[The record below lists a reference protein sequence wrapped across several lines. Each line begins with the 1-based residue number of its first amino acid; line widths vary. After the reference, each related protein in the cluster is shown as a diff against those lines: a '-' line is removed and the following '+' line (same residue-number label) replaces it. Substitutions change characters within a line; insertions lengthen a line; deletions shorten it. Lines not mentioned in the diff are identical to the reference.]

1 MSLKNTR
8 AAFEKA
14 ITDTV
19 LESDPTIEIVYDN
32 LNFNTPGQEQRY
44 VIININYSQSTVQ
57 PQGAALDY
65 YSGVIQCNIHVPK
78 NVGTKVLIEIAENV
92 INGLT
97 SVNASDYVDTF
108 SVKPRVQDIVGPNL
122 LDIEERS
129 HVVGV
134 ISCQFSANA

>member
-14 ITDTV
+14 ITDAV
-19 LESDPTIEIVYDN
+19 LDNDPTIEIVYDN
-32 LNFNTPGQEQRY
+32 LNFNTPGQEQKY
-44 VIININYSQSTVQ
+44 LLINVNYSQSTVQ

-78 NVGTKVLIEIAENV
+78 NVGTKSLIEIAEKV
-92 INGLT
+92 IDGLT
-97 SVNASDYVDTF
+97 SVNGSTYVDTF
-108 SVKPRVQDIVGPNL
+108 SVKPRVQDMVGPNL

-129 HVVGV
+129 HFIGV

>member
-129 HVVGV
+129 HFVGV
-134 ISCQFSANA
+134 ISCKFSANA

>member
-1 MSLKNTR
+1 MTLKNTR

-32 LNFNTPGQEQRY
+32 LNYNTPGQEQKY
-44 VIININYSQSTVQ
+44 VVINLNYSQSTVQ
-57 PQGAALDY
+57 PQGTALDY

-78 NVGTKVLIEIAENV
+78 NVGTKALIEISETV
-92 INGLT
+92 IDGLT
-97 SVNASDYVDTF
+97 SVNNSDYTDTF

-129 HVVGV
+129 HFVGV

>member
-1 MSLKNTR
+1 MTLKNTR

-129 HVVGV
+129 HFVGV

>member
-1 MSLKNTR
+1 MTLKNTR

-19 LESDPTIEIVYDN
+19 LESDPTISIVYDN
-32 LNFNTPGQEQRY
+32 LNFNTPGQEQKY
-44 VIININYSQSTVQ
+44 VVINVNYSQSTVQ
-57 PQGAALDY
+57 PQCAALDY

-78 NVGTKVLIEIAENV
+78 NVGTKALIEIAEKV
-92 INGLT
+92 IDGLT
-97 SVNASDYVDTF
+97 SVNGSTYVDTF
-108 SVKPRVQDIVGPNL
+108 SVKPRVQDMVGPNL

-129 HVVGV
+129 HFIGV

>member
-1 MSLKNTR
+1 MTLKNTR

-19 LESDPTIEIVYDN
+19 LESDPTISIVYDN
-32 LNFNTPGQEQRY
+32 LNFNTPGQEQKY
-44 VIININYSQSTVQ
+44 VVINVNYSQSTVQ

-78 NVGTKVLIEIAENV
+78 NVGTKSLIEIAEKV
-92 INGLT
+92 IDGLT
-97 SVNASDYVDTF
+97 SVNGSTYVDTF
-108 SVKPRVQDIVGPNL
+108 SVKPRVQDMVGPNL

-129 HVVGV
+129 HFIGV

>member
-1 MSLKNTR
+1 MSLRDTR

-14 ITDTV
+14 VTDAVTIN
-19 LESDPTIEIVYDN
+19 DPTISMVFDN
-32 LNFNTPGQEQRY
+32 LNFNTPGQEQKY
-44 VIININYSQSTVQ
+44 VVMNVNYSQSTVQ

-78 NVGTKVLIEIAENV
+78 NSGTRELIEISEKV
-92 INGLT
+92 IDGLT
-97 SVNASDYVDTF
+97 SVNASNYTDTF

-129 HVVGV
+129 HFVGV

>member
-1 MSLKNTR
+1 MSLRDTR

-14 ITDTV
+14 VTDAVTTN
-19 LESDPTIEIVYDN
+19 DPTVSMVFDN
-32 LNFNTPGQEQRY
+32 LNFNTPGQEQKY
-44 VIININYSQSTVQ
+44 VVMNVNYSQSTVQ

-78 NVGTKVLIEIAENV
+78 NSGTRELIEISEKV
-92 INGLT
+92 IDGLT
-97 SVNASDYVDTF
+97 SVNASNYTDTF

-129 HVVGV
+129 HFVGV

>member
-1 MSLKNTR
+1 MTLKNTR

-19 LESDPTIEIVYDN
+19 LEADPTIEIVYDN
-32 LNFNTPGQEQRY
+32 LNYDTPGQEQKY
-44 VIININYSQSTVQ
+44 VVININYSQSTVQ
-57 PQGAALDY
+57 PQGTALDY

-78 NVGTKVLIEIAENV
+78 NVGTKALIEITETV
-92 INGLT
+92 IDGLT
-97 SVNASDYVDTF
+97 SVNNSDYTDTF

-129 HVVGV
+129 HFVGV

>member
-108 SVKPRVQDIVGPNL
+108 SVKPRAQDIVGPNL

-129 HVVGV
+129 HFVGV

>member
-1 MSLKNTR
+1 MTLKNTR

-32 LNFNTPGQEQRY
+32 LNFNTPGQEQKY
-44 VIININYSQSTVQ
+44 VVINVNYSQSTVQ
-57 PQGAALDY
+57 PQGIALDY

-78 NVGTKVLIEIAENV
+78 NIGTKALIEITETV
-92 INGLT
+92 IDGLT
-97 SVNASDYVDTF
+97 SVNNSDYTDTF

-122 LDIEERS
+122 LVSIVTAVLS
-129 HVVGV
+129 SSV
-134 ISCQFSANA
+134 S

>member
-1 MSLKNTR
+1 MTLKNTR

-19 LESDPTIEIVYDN
+19 LEADPTIEIVYDN
-32 LNFNTPGQEQRY
+32 LNFNTPGQEQKY
-44 VIININYSQSTVQ
+44 VVINVNYSQSTVQ
-57 PQGAALDY
+57 PQGTALDY

-78 NVGTKVLIEIAENV
+78 NVGTKALIEITETV
-92 INGLT
+92 IDGLT
-97 SVNASDYVDTF
+97 SVNNSDYTDTF

-129 HVVGV
+129 HFVGV

>member
-14 ITDTV
+14 ITDAV
-19 LESDPTIEIVYDN
+19 LDDDPTISIVYDN
-32 LNFNTPGQEQRY
+32 LNFNTPGQEQKY
-44 VIININYSQSTVQ
+44 VVINVNYSQSTVQ

-78 NVGTKVLIEIAENV
+78 NVGTKALIEIAETV

-97 SVNASDYVDTF
+97 SINASNYTDTF

-129 HVVGV
+129 HFIGV
-134 ISCQFSANA
+134 ISCQLSA

>member
-97 SVNASDYVDTF
+97 SLNASDDVDTF

-129 HVVGV
+129 HFVGV

>member
-1 MSLKNTR
+1 MTLKNTR

-32 LNFNTPGQEQRY
+32 LNFNTPGQEQKY
-44 VIININYSQSTVQ
+44 VVINVNYSQSTVQ
-57 PQGAALDY
+57 PQGIALDY

-78 NVGTKVLIEIAENV
+78 NVGTNALIEITETV
-92 INGLT
+92 IDGLT
-97 SVNASDYVDTF
+97 SVNNSDYTDTF

-129 HVVGV
+129 HFVGV

>member
-1 MSLKNTR
+1 MTLRTTR

-14 ITDTV
+14 VSDAVTTN
-19 LESDPTIEIVYDN
+19 DPTVSMVFDN
-32 LNFNTPGQEQRY
+32 LNFNTPGQEQKY
-44 VIININYSQSTVQ
+44 VVMNVNYSQSTVQ

-78 NVGTKVLIEIAENV
+78 NSGTKELIEISEKV
-92 INGLT
+92 IDGLT
-97 SVNASDYVDTF
+97 SVNASNYTDTF
-108 SVKPRVQDIVGPNL
+108 SVKPRIQDIVGPNL

-129 HVVGV
+129 HFVGV

>member
-1 MSLKNTR
+1 MTLKNTR

-32 LNFNTPGQEQRY
+32 LNYNTPGQEQKY
-44 VIININYSQSTVQ
+44 VVINVNYSQSTVQ
-57 PQGAALDY
+57 PQGTALDY

-78 NVGTKVLIEIAENV
+78 NVGTKALIEISETV
-92 INGLT
+92 IDGLT
-97 SVNASDYVDTF
+97 SVNNSDYTDTF
-108 SVKPRVQDIVGPNL
+108 LVKPRVQDIVGPNL

-129 HVVGV
+129 HFVGV